1 MAKKIRQEKEELRKV
16 ARHRLLGA
24 ITIVLV
30 VIVFLPMVLD
40 QSPRPLSDDIRISIP
55 EPPDINEGY
64 LERYEG
70 SNDQKIMVTDKL
82 DTKSKLN
89 TQDDHHNNNNTV
101 QSARDVED
109 KKSYCVQLGV
119 FQGRDSVDKL
129 VGKVKN
135 INLPV
140 YTEVIDINGK
150 PRTRV
155 RIGPY
160 TDRKSAQVVIKR
172 IEKLKLKI
180 GEPVVLLLSGKPS

>member
-1 MAKKIRQEKEELRKV
+1 MAKKIKQEKEELRKV

-24 ITIVLV
+24 ITLVLV

-40 QSPRPLSDDIRISIP
+40 NSPRPLSEEIRISIP
-55 EPPDINEGY
+55 EPPDINESY
-64 LERYEG
+64 LERNES
-70 SNDQKIMVTDKL
+70 SNQQKIIVTDNL
-82 DTKSKLN
+82 DTSSRPKS
-89 TQDDHHNNNNTV
+89 QDDRHINNTV

-109 KKSYCVQLGV
+109 KKSYCIQLGV
-119 FQGRDSVDKL
+119 FQGRGSVDKL

-140 YTEVIDINGK
+140 YTELIDINGK

-160 TDRKSAQVVIKR
+160 TDRKSAQVVVKQ